1 MFASFNVSSTLP
13 IEDSRRKQQVTRL
26 SSQILFQK
34 LGVSFKLPL
43 AVATYMFDI
52 LFFFRR
58 NESSLTYD
66 GKPRLAIG
74 FIRLSI
80 ITSKFI
86 MVLQKLNY
94 FVSFLKI
101 IN

>member
-1 MFASFNVSSTLP
+1 MPSLGFDDGRVDKKQRCLQVSKFLVLFPLKIQDAS
-13 IEDSRRKQQVTRL
+13 EQVTRL

-43 AVATYMFDI
+43 AVATDMFDI

-66 GKPRLAIG
+66 GKPRLASGI
-74 FIRLSI
+74 IRLSI
-80 ITSKFI
+80 IT
-86 MVLQKLNY
+86 
-94 FVSFLKI
+94 
-101 IN
+101 

>member
-1 MFASFNVSSTLP
+1 MFASFNVSRTLP

-52 LFFFRR
+52 LFFRR

-66 GKPRLAIG
+66 GKPRLADG

-80 ITSKFI
+80 ITCNKFI